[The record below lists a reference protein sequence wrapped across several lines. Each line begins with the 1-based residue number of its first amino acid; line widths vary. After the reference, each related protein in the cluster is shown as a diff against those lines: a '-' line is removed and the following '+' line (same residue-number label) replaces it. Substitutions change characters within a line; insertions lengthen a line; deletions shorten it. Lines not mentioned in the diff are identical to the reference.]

1 MTEEEQEASDHMENI
16 KNFIGGAFIDNNSGE
31 TIDNYAPAEGKV
43 YSKIPASDKSDVD
56 RAVKSAKQVFEGW
69 KNTSIDSRS
78 RILHKI
84 ADLIDENLEELA
96 SSESRDTGKPIF
108 FAKNVDI
115 PRAASNF
122 RFFASAIVNFASESH
137 ILEETAVNYT
147 RRASLGVVGC
157 ISPWNLPLYLLTWK
171 IAPALAMGNCVVAKP
186 SELTPYSAWK
196 LGEIVKEAGLPDGV
210 LNILHGYGKEVGQA
224 IVEHKDIAAV
234 SFTGGTETGKI
245 IGKTAAEQ
253 FKKVSL
259 ELGGKNATIIFED
272 CDLQEAVDNAVRSS
286 FSNQGEICL
295 CGSRILVQNSIYEK
309 FKKVFVEK
317 VEMLKKGNPKDEET
331 RFGALISEAHKNKV
345 LSFIDSAKKDGG
357 EILTGGKEYSVSG
370 LSGYFVEP
378 TVIEGL
384 DSSCKI
390 NQEEVFGPVVT
401 LLSFSTQEEAIK
413 IANDTKYGLAF
424 NIWTQ
429 NLKKA
434 HNVAHKLEAGIIWV
448 NCWMLRDLRTP
459 FGGMKSSGVGRE
471 GGNEALRFFSEPQN
485 VCIKL

>member
-1 MTEEEQEASDHMENI
+1 MEEEPEVSNRMEYI
-16 KNFIGGAFIDNNSGE
+16 KNFIGGVFIQNHSGK
-31 TIDNYAPAEGKV
+31 TIDNYAPAEGV
-43 YSKIPASDKSDVD
+43 IYSKIPASDQIDVE
-56 RAVKSAKQVFEGW
+56 RAVQSAKKVFEDW
-69 KNTSIDSRS
+69 KNTSIDNRS

-84 ADLIDENLEELA
+84 ADLIDKNLEELA
-96 SSESRDTGKPIF
+96 SFESRDTGKPIF

-137 ILEETAVNYT
+137 IMEETAVNYT
-147 RRASLGVVGC
+147 RRAPLGVVGC

-186 SELTPYSAWK
+186 SELTPYTAWK

-210 LNILHGYGKEVGQA
+210 LNILHGYGKEVGQE
-224 IVEHKDIAAV
+224 IVEHKDICAV
-234 SFTGGTETGKI
+234 SFTGGTDTGKI

-259 ELGGKNATIIFED
+259 ELGGKNATIIFDD
-272 CDLQEAVDNAVRSS
+272 CDLSEAVENAVRSS

-295 CGSRILVQNSIYEK
+295 CGSRLLVQDSIYEQ
-309 FKKVFVEK
+309 FKKLFIEK
-317 VEMLKKGNPKDEET
+317 VEKLKAGNPKDEGT
-331 RFGALISEAHKNKV
+331 RFGALISYVHKSKV
-345 LSFIDSAKKDGG
+345 LSFMESAITDGG
-357 EILTGGKEYSVSG
+357 KILTGGKEFRISG

-384 DSSCKI
+384 ESSCRI

-434 HNVAHKLEAGIIWV
+434 HNVAHKLEAGIIWI

-485 VCIKL
+485 ICVKL

>member
-1 MTEEEQEASDHMENI
+1 VKLA
-16 KNFIGGAFIDNNSGE
+16 KKAFD
-31 TIDNYAPAEGKV
+31 DW
-43 YSKIPASDKSDVD
+43 
-56 RAVKSAKQVFEGW
+56 Q
-69 KNTSIDSRS
+69 NTSIDNRS
-78 RILHKI
+78 KILHKI
-84 ADLIDENLEELA
+84 ADLIDKNLEKLA
-96 SSESRDTGKPIF
+96 FAESRDTGKPIF
-108 FAKNVDI
+108 FAKNVDM

-122 RFFASAIVNFASESH
+122 RFFASSIVNFASESH
-137 ILEETAVNYT
+137 VMEDTAVNYT

-171 IAPALAMGNCVVAKP
+171 IAPALAMGNCVIAKP
-186 SELTPYSAWK
+186 SELTPYTAWK

-224 IVEHKDIAAV
+224 IVEHRDISAV

-272 CDLQEAVDNAVRSS
+272 CDLQEAVENAVRSS

-295 CGSRILVQNSIYEK
+295 CGSRILIQDTIYDQ
-309 FKKVFVEK
+309 FKNQFIQK
-317 VEMLKKGNPKDEET
+317 VEQLKKGNPNEEDT

-345 LSFIDSAKKDGG
+345 LSFIESARKDGG
-357 EILTGGKEYSVSG
+357 KILTGGKEFGVAG
-370 LSGYFVEP
+370 LAGYFIEP

-401 LLSFSTQEEAIK
+401 LLPFSTPDEAIK

-429 NLKKA
+429 NLTKA

-485 VCIKL
+485 ICIRI